1 MNRQSSART
10 LQVMGVLVFAVL
22 SWRRAVSSDVP
33 WWPSVLAAV
42 ALVAAI
48 AAGVWWWSRRDDG
61 KRRRTV
67 TARPGWHTQA
77 VWAEETLGAS
87 LAQLGASARKV
98 RGGTRLTFAW
108 SASGVEVWRGD
119 DVLLSRPWS
128 QVWTITATTGRAAS
142 TGNPA
147 VELVTRESVRIVL
160 VPTRRPDGG
169 MLPASASQVD
179 ALVGELRAAREAAG
193 SAVTPSHDGTS

>member
-1 MNRQSSART
+1 MNRQSIART
-10 LQVMGVLVFAVL
+10 LQAVGVLCFAVL
-22 SWRRAVSSDVP
+22 SWRRAVSSEEP
-33 WWPSVLAAV
+33 WWPPVLAAV
-42 ALVAAI
+42 VLVAAI

-67 TARPGWHTQA
+67 AARPGWHTQA

-169 MLPASASQVD
+169 MLPASPSQVD
-179 ALVGELRAAREAAG
+179 ALVGELRAAREAAA
-193 SAVTPSHDGTS
+193 SAVTPSQDGVS

>member
-1 MNRQSSART
+1 VNRQSTART
-10 LQVMGVLVFAVL
+10 LQVVGVLIFAVL
-22 SWRRAVSSDVP
+22 SWRRAVTSDVP

-42 ALVAAI
+42 VLVAVI

-67 TARPGWHTQA
+67 AARPGWHTQA
-77 VWAEETLGAS
+77 VWAEETLGSA
-87 LAQLGASARKV
+87 LAQLGASAGKL

-108 SASGVEVWRGD
+108 SASGVELWRGD
-119 DVLLSRPWS
+119 DVLLSLPWS
-128 QVWTITATTGRAAS
+128 QVWTITRTTGRAAS

-147 VELVTRESVRIVL
+147 VELVTPETVRVVV

-169 MLPASASQVD
+169 MLPASAAQVD
-179 ALVGELRAAREAAG
+179 ALVATLRDARQAASEET
-193 SAVTPSHDGTS
+193 STPPGLA